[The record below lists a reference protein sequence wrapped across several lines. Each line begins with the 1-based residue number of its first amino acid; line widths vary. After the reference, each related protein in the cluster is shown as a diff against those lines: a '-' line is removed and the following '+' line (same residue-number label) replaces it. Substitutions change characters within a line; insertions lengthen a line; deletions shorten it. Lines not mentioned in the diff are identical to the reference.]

1 VVGQSAAGVLAFR
14 GGLGLES
21 NAKVHRT
28 PKLHSAIDFLYREQA
43 VPPESVF

>member
-1 VVGQSAAGVLAFR
+1 LVSQRSVPGFR